1 MPTTSG
7 RVPRRTLALTSLL
20 VTAAMAASL
29 ATMKPDT
36 ASVAAAGDASPAP
49 SGASWAHTASGKI
62 IQVSPTHYLTPVHPE
77 TLTHPDADD
86 MGSSAAGQTQPA
98 AATAARQA
106 PATMAR
112 QALAAAPA
120 AIVPKGPNGIDVSSN
135 QKPIT
140 WAKVA
145 PHVDFV
151 YAKATE
157 GTYYTNPEFNNQ
169 YEGPYDYGVIRG
181 AYHFAI
187 PNNSSGTAQ
196 ADYFVAHGG
205 AWSSDGKTLPGALDI
220 EYNPY
225 GAECYGLSASQMV
238 NWVKNFVTEYAAKTH
253 AFPVIYSTT
262 NWWRTCTGN
271 SAAFAG
277 DDPFW
282 VANYGASTG
291 GTLPKGW
298 DYYSFWQYS
307 DAGPQPGD
315 QDVFNG
321 AYADLRTLASSG

>member
-1 MPTTSG
+1 MASTAG
-7 RVPRRTLALTSLL
+7 RLPRRTLALTSVL
-20 VTAAMAASL
+20 VTAAVAASL
-29 ATMKPDT
+29 ATARPDAPSAPGAGET
-36 ASVAAAGDASPAP
+36 ASAATGPT
-49 SGASWAHTASGKI
+49 WAHTASGKI
-62 IQVSPTHYLTPVHPE
+62 VQVSPTHYATPIRPE
-77 TLTHPDADD
+77 ALTHPDADD
-86 MGSSAAGQTQPA
+86 MGSSIASMQLTSSTQNTSVPAGP
-98 AATAARQA
+98 
-106 PATMAR
+106 
-112 QALAAAPA
+112 
-120 AIVPKGPNGIDVSSN
+120 GGIDVSSN
-135 QKPIT
+135 QKPIS

-157 GTYYTNPEFNNQ
+157 GTYYTNPEFNNE
-169 YEGPYDYGVIRG
+169 YEGPYSYGLIRG

-205 AWSSDGKTLPGALDI
+205 GWSSDGKTLPGALDI

-225 GAECYGLSASQMV
+225 GPECYGLTAGQMV
-238 NWVKNFVTEYAAKTH
+238 SWIKNFITEYAARTH

-262 NWWRTCTGN
+262 NWWKTCTGD

-282 VANYGASTG
+282 VANYGAAAG
-291 GTLPKGW
+291 GPLPDGW

-307 DAGPQPGD
+307 DSGANPGD

-321 AYADLRTLASSG
+321 AYAGLRTLATNG

>member
-1 MPTTSG
+1 MASTAG
-7 RVPRRTLALTSLL
+7 RLPRRTLALTSVL
-20 VTAAMAASL
+20 VTAAVAASL
-29 ATMKPDT
+29 ATAKPGPP
-36 ASVAAAGDASPAP
+36 SVSGADDASSAAV
-49 SGASWAHTASGKI
+49 GASWAHTASGKI
-62 IQVSPTHYLTPVHPE
+62 VQVSPTHYATPIRPE
-77 TLTHPDADD
+77 AVTHPDADD
-86 MGSSAAGQTQPA
+86 MGSSIAAVQLASATQN
-98 AATAARQA
+98 TS
-106 PATMAR
+106 
-112 QALAAAPA
+112 
-120 AIVPKGPNGIDVSSN
+120 VPKGPVGIDVSSN

-145 PHVDFV
+145 PHVQFV
-151 YAKATE
+151 YAKASE
-157 GTYYTNPEFNNQ
+157 GTYYTNPEFDNE

-196 ADYFVAHGG
+196 ADYFAAHGG
-205 AWSSDGKTLPGALDI
+205 GWSADGKTLPGALDI

-225 GAECYGLSASQMV
+225 GPECYGLTTAQMV
-238 NWVKNFVTEYAAKTH
+238 GWIKNFVTEYAAREH

-262 NWWRTCTGN
+262 NWWKTCTGN

-282 VANYGASTG
+282 VADYGASDG
-291 GTLPKGW
+291 GALPKGW

-307 DAGPQPGD
+307 DSGAQPGD

-321 AYADLRTLASSG
+321 AYADLRTLAGNG